1 MSRVLRI
8 SPLVRLVL
16 DLLLKKEGR
25 TVCAFNSAAPNQNTD
40 INKRVGYKE

>member
-16 DLLLKKEGR
+16 DLLLKKEELSVLLTVQLR
-25 TVCAFNSAAPNQNTD
+25 TKIQTL
-40 INKRVGYKE
+40 IKE